1 MSLIESSALED
12 VDEVEPGS
20 TFILDNIAL
29 FLLDLSMHRVNTD
42 ALTMTKA
49 AALLWRSANV
59 GLNMEHSFRV
69 SQNNH
74 GFVVAIISTLFSLL
88 H

>member
-49 AALLWRSANV
+49 AALL
-59 GLNMEHSFRV
+59 
-69 SQNNH
+69 
-74 GFVVAIISTLFSLL
+74 
-88 H
+88 